1 MKKKTTRRGLRQMEV
16 LDKIEEIARRDGYV
30 PGPSEVARAMQA
42 DGEDVSPSYCRHA
55 FVRLANLGYLGQPHG
70 VGYRLVKLRD
80 GTRVQL
86 VLEELTE
93 EPTEEMDP

>member
-1 MKKKTTRRGLRQMEV
+1 MTKATRNGLRQLEV

-55 FVRLANLGYLGQPHG
+55 FVRLASHGYLDQPNG
-70 VGYRLVKLRD
+70 VGYRLVRLRS
-80 GTRVQL
+80 GAHVRL
-86 VLEELTE
+86 VLEELPE
-93 EPTEEMDP
+93 EVEP